1 MLVQNKMAI
10 AHWMLR
16 DFLGIHVVGGKLMD
30 CLKVMICSVIS
41 NILGSILCATK
52 VFRNFCVLFLILV
65 FTSIG
70 SAGQGIDTGLRGDD
84 VAAGKFPIGFEFE
97 YFGRKHTDFYV
108 TTNGLLSF
116 DNKTTAYANSC
127 LSQTS
132 LGDTIFVYWDDLRT
146 DVSGQADGMIHYLMQ
161 GEAPRRKLIVQ
172 WTNMYFYGTNL
183 PMGTFQVVL
192 HEETNEIKFQYRYLL
207 GQESNGKS
215 ATIGIQGRQ
224 GEGIEVGCNKE
235 NSIRPRQ
242 GLSFVMGDDGKF
254 FLKESEYEFQDISGL
269 TLTAPSV
276 EDVFTNKAPKW
287 YWDAL
292 GAMNAYEVEVQN
304 SRNEVVY
311 SGNVGNSL
319 DFSWPEGLV
328 NGEIYRL
335 RVRGSINGGGTWEE
349 WSGFSERVKIDLD
362 SPEISARII
371 QKDAG
376 KSVIA
381 YSVVDHGS
389 ALRSGAVKISHDAAH
404 ANPVVEQAVGIR
416 EKEFLFEFSP
426 EKSKIFAKLVFSD
439 VAGNLAE
446 ADIEFDVLSQ
456 PVILQPL
463 ENSIIQVPMLQIS
476 GVAKNSQAVSIFL
489 DGGEIASNIAVDM
502 DGRFSYGPY
511 RLNQRGEHDI
521 FAVGRNGESSSGAGH
536 STKFSYIPAP
546 PQISASFANQAL
558 EPSTTIREPGELTV
572 SVQSVIGIANVK
584 AAIDGVQIFERNG
597 GNTSPFGHS
606 QFIDFAQLPNG
617 AHRFSIAATD
627 ADGVAAVLDIPFTLS
642 LSAPPA
648 PVIAQPADNAQVST
662 PQLAVSGTAMAGSQ
676 VQLYLGG
683 QAVGSPMAV
692 PANGSFSGSL
702 NLPAEGA
709 HRIDATAS
717 NARGTS
723 PRSAAVAVTY
733 AIAAPTVNFTMP
745 AQGATVVGS
754 TSVGVAVMAP
764 DGIAKVDFFANGSLI
779 GSATQAPYS
788 VQWDT
793 SGVANGAFTLR
804 AVATSKAGKTGE
816 ATRAVTVNNKPP
828 EPEQPKTP
836 YTGTVSSVSPAV
848 SYGAQRVVIAG
859 AAVSRASGQPMPNA
873 ALRMVLDISGFKR
886 RIGIA
891 TDDSGQYRYEFVPTA
906 NDNGTYIVSVIHPEE
921 ATTTEQGR
929 FTINRLSFDLASY
942 QLTAPRGF
950 AASITVNARASAG
963 TGATGVRWA
972 VVPAQQPSGSLPP
985 GISVEPGAPV
995 NVAAGASVP
1004 MVIRFTGS
1012 ASAGE
1017 TGTVVLTAYASE
1029 TGDTPRG
1036 SFTIHYRLVQALPEL
1051 FANPTYIETGVQQE
1065 KTVTES
1071 ITIGNRGLVAAQ
1083 DVKVQLVDKDGKAAP
1098 SWIFLSS
1105 ASHIGAVDVG
1115 AQVPIQVTASPGKEV
1130 ADGIYNYRL
1139 QITAGNQGAGTIP
1152 VSVAVTQSG
1161 QGGLSFHATDLFTE
1175 TLDAGGKPIPGVAN
1189 VRIRLQ
1195 NDAVLTY
1202 LRTLTT
1208 DAQGKAVLTDLPPG
1222 TYTYRA
1228 SGPRHADRSGRIF
1241 VRPGVTTSE
1250 RVHLQYQTISIDFS
1264 VTETTIKDEYRITL
1278 EATFQ
1283 TQVPAPVVLLE
1294 PLSISLPELQ
1304 VGEEFTGEL
1313 TLTNYGLIQA
1323 DKVVFTPPQS
1333 DEYYRYE
1340 FLADIPKTLA
1350 AKQRVVIPYRITA
1363 VKLHPRS
1370 MGFRQARSAEMGAV
1384 QSIVVNARNA
1394 GSCAAYAM
1402 WAIVELAWICANG
1415 EEESRSLSATFNR
1428 LVGGACG
1435 STGIGGIG
1443 GAGGHGAGGSSGG
1456 WGSGGTGGG
1465 GTPIGLTQGCTPWCL
1480 GGGCSSEGSSP
1491 GGGHGGSGGSSGA
1504 GGQGGGMGGGPL
1516 LGGYGGGFGGGSKGG
1531 GNGSGG
1537 AGGDG
1542 AGGDGAGGNGS
1553 DSGGAGGDSPS
1564 APGDGGKRPDGP
1576 PSCRR

>member
-1 MLVQNKMAI
+1 M
-10 AHWMLR
+10 
-16 DFLGIHVVGGKLMD
+16 
-30 CLKVMICSVIS
+30 
-41 NILGSILCATK
+41 
-52 VFRNFCVLFLILV
+52 
-65 FTSIG
+65 
-70 SAGQGIDTGLRGDD
+70 
-84 VAAGKFPIGFEFE
+84 GFEFE
-97 YFGRKHTDFYV
+97 YFGRKYNDFYV
-108 TTNGLLSF
+108 STNGLLSF
-116 DNKTTAYANSC
+116 DHE
-127 LSQTS
+127 TS
-132 LGDTIFVYWDDLRT
+132 EYENFCFPQNTVSDTIFVYWDDLRT
-146 DVSGQADGMIHYLMQ
+146 DVLGQVDGMIHYLTQ

-192 HEETNEIKFQYRYLL
+192 HEKTNEINFQYRYLL
-207 GQESNGKS
+207 GTESNGKS

-242 GLSFVMGDDGKF
+242 GLAFGLDGDGKL
-254 FLKESEYEFQDISGL
+254 FLKESEYDFQDISGL
-269 TLTAPSV
+269 TLPPPSV
-276 EDVFTNKAPKW
+276 ETVFTNKSPKW

-304 SRNEVVY
+304 ASNEVVY
-311 SGNVGNSL
+311 SGNVGDSL
-319 DFSWPEGLV
+319 DFSWPEGVV
-328 NGEIYRL
+328 NGEAYRL

-349 WSGFSERVKIDLD
+349 WSRFSEQVKIDLD
-362 SPEISARII
+362 PPELSARII

-376 KSVIA
+376 KLLIS

-389 ALRSGAVKISHDAAH
+389 ALSGGAVKISPDATH
-404 ANPVVEQAVGIR
+404 ANPVVEQPVGISVR
-416 EKEFLFEFSP
+416 EFVFEFPP
-426 EKSKIFAKLVFSD
+426 EKSEIFAKLTFSD
-439 VAGNLAE
+439 VAGNSAE
-446 ADIEFDVLSQ
+446 VDVEFDVLSR

-463 ENSIIQVPMLQIS
+463 ENAVIQAPVLQIS
-476 GVAKNSQAVSIFL
+476 GVAKNSQAVSVFL
-489 DGGEIASNIAVDM
+489 DGGEIASNIPADM
-502 DGRFSYGPY
+502 DGKFSYGPY

-521 FAVGRNGESSSGAGH
+521 FAVGRNGESSSGVGQ

-546 PQISASFANQAL
+546 AQISATFANAAL
-558 EPSTTIREPGELTV
+558 EPSATIREPGELAV
-572 SVQSVIGIANVK
+572 SVQSPIGIANVK
-584 AAIDGVQIFERNG
+584 ATINGLQIFESSG
-597 GNTSPFGHS
+597 GNTSPFSHS

-617 AHRFSIAATD
+617 VHRFGITATD
-627 ADGVAAVLDIPFTLS
+627 VDGVAAVLDIPFTLS
-642 LSAPPA
+642 LSAPTA
-648 PVIAQPADNAQVST
+648 PVIAQPVNNAQVST

-683 QAVGSPMAV
+683 QAAGSPMAV
-692 PANGSFSGSL
+692 PANGSFFGSL

-709 HRIDATAS
+709 HRIEATAS

-745 AQGATVVGS
+745 GQDATVVGS
-754 TSVGVAVMAP
+754 TAVGVAASAP

-779 GSATQAPYS
+779 GSATQPPYS

-793 SGVANGAFTLR
+793 SGVVNGAFTLR
-804 AVATSKAGKTGE
+804 AAATSKSGKTGE
-816 ATRAVTVNNKPP
+816 ATRSVTVNNKPP

-848 SYGAQRVVIAG
+848 SYGAQRIVITG
-859 AAVSRASGQPMPNA
+859 AAVARASGQPMPNA

-906 NDNGTYIVSVIHPEE
+906 NDNGNYIVSVIHPDE
-921 ATTTEQGR
+921 TVTPEQGR

-972 VVPAQQPSGSLPP
+972 VVPAQQLTGSLPP

-1004 MVIRFTGS
+1004 MVIRFMGS

-1017 TGTVVLTAYASE
+1017 TGSVVLTAYASE

-1065 KTVTES
+1065 KSVTES

-1083 DVKVQLVDKDGKAAP
+1083 DVKLQLVGTDGKAAP

-1105 ASHIGAVDVG
+1105 GSHLGAVDVG
-1115 AQVPIQVTASPGKEV
+1115 AQVPIQVTAIPGKNV

-1139 QITAGNQGAGTIP
+1139 LVTAANQGTGTIP

-1208 DAQGKAVLTDLPPG
+1208 DAQGRAELTDLPPG

-1264 VTETTIKDEYRITL
+1264 VTETTIKDEYQINL
-1278 EATFQ
+1278 DATFQ

-1294 PLSISLPELQ
+1294 PLSINLPDLQ

-1313 TLTNYGLIQA
+1313 TLTNYGQVQA
-1323 DKVVFTPPQS
+1323 DKVVFMPPQS

-1350 AKQRVVIPYRITA
+1350 AKQRVVIPYRVTA

-1370 MGFRQARSAEMGAV
+1370 MGFTQARTAEMGAV
-1384 QSIVVNARNA
+1384 QSIVAKASNA
-1394 GSCAAYAM
+1394 GSCSSYAK
-1402 WAIVELAWICANG
+1402 WATTECSWVCANG
-1415 EEESRSLSATFNR
+1415 EEETRTSTSTFSRL
-1428 LVGGACG
+1428 
-1435 STGIGGIG
+1435 IGG
-1443 GAGGHGAGGSSGG
+1443 S
-1456 WGSGGTGGG
+1456 
-1465 GTPIGLTQGCTPWCL
+1465 C
-1480 GGGCSSEGSSP
+1480 
-1491 GGGHGGSGGSSGA
+1491 GSGGSSG
-1504 GGQGGGMGGGPL
+1504 GGGGGW
-1516 LGGYGGGFGGGSKGG
+1516 GGAA
-1531 GNGSGG
+1531 GG
-1537 AGGDG
+1537 AGGWGGGSG
-1542 AGGDGAGGNGS
+1542 AGGGTPLPLAPECTPTCRGQCCAG
-1553 DSGGAGGDSPS
+1553 GGAG
-1564 APGDGGKRPDGP
+1564 PGGNFR
-1576 PSCRR
+1576 

>member
-1 MLVQNKMAI
+1 MQISHFTACLKLWRRLWTRLHGYGVVAAATALAMTAAI
-10 AHWMLR
+10 AADTAQLSIA
-16 DFLGIHVVGGKLMD
+16 DGVVVK
-30 CLKVMICSVIS
+30 
-41 NILGSILCATK
+41 
-52 VFRNFCVLFLILV
+52 F
-65 FTSIG
+65 
-70 SAGQGIDTGLRGDD
+70 GQGAGIRVHDRLQSGVDTLLTSRHDHSALGEVEPQQAPRQAKAGDWLGVLAAPE
-84 VAAGKFPIGFEFE
+84 VAAGDLALDGLAIRYAGGADGLPRHMEGGAALVLGGASHALQGLKLTFNTVGIRVVGTGSPGITRSRIIGNA
-97 YFGRKHTDFYV
+97 V
-108 TTNGLLSF
+108 GLL
-116 DNKTTAYANSC
+116 AE
-127 LSQTS
+127 
-132 LGDTIFVYWDDLRT
+132 
-146 DVSGQADGMIHYLMQ
+146 Q
-161 GEAPRRKLIVQ
+161 G
-172 WTNMYFYGTNL
+172 
-183 PMGTFQVVL
+183 
-192 HEETNEIKFQYRYLL
+192 
-207 GQESNGKS
+207 
-215 ATIGIQGRQ
+215 ATPAIGG
-224 GEGIEVGCNKE
+224 
-235 NSIRPRQ
+235 S
-242 GLSFVMGDDGKF
+242 
-254 FLKESEYEFQDISGL
+254 DISGNTEL
-269 TLTAPSV
+269 GIRNTSPASIVQARGNWWGHVSGPRDPVANPFGRGNGVSPGVDYGDYLVAEPGLDCSIAP
-276 EDVFTNKAPKW
+276 TQGYAT
-287 YWDAL
+287 
-292 GAMNAYEVEVQN
+292 
-304 SRNEVVY
+304 
-311 SGNVGNSL
+311 
-319 DFSWPEGLV
+319 
-328 NGEIYRL
+328 RL
-335 RVRGSINGGGTWEE
+335 RNVELRLDCPQAAQFRLQESTLFDSAQ
-349 WSGFSERVKIDLD
+349 WSDMD
-362 SPEISARII
+362 S
-371 QKDAG
+371 
-376 KSVIA
+376 
-381 YSVVDHGS
+381 H
-389 ALRSGAVKISHDAAH
+389 
-404 ANPVVEQAVGIR
+404 
-416 EKEFLFEFSP
+416 
-426 EKSKIFAKLVFSD
+426 
-439 VAGNLAE
+439 
-446 ADIEFDVLSQ
+446 
-456 PVILQPL
+456 
-463 ENSIIQVPMLQIS
+463 PMLTS
-476 GVAKNSQAVSIFL
+476 HL
-489 DGGEIASNIAVDM
+489 
-502 DGRFSYGPY
+502 
-511 RLNQRGEHDI
+511 L
-521 FAVGRNGESSSGAGH
+521 SSGAGDKMVH
-536 STKFSYIPAP
+536 AQFRMAQGGISQFSLPRPIAYAPEGPQLQFVQPVAGAVLEQDAPVVLQASDAEGVQTVEILIDGQRLALLTQPPFQATWALATVPDGRYNLQAIATNLLGLSSTISIPVQVQKRAVQP
-546 PQISASFANQAL
+546 PTLSASFAGVLLLPDATITQAGQL
-558 EPSTTIREPGELTV
+558 DV
-572 SVQSVIGIANVK
+572 AAQSPRGIANVK
-584 AAIDGVQIFERNG
+584 ATINGLQIFERSG
-597 GNTSPFGHS
+597 GNTSPFNHS

-617 AHRFSIAATD
+617 AHRFSITATD
-627 ADGVAAVLDIPFTLS
+627 SDGIAAVLDIPFTLS

-648 PVIAQPADNAQVST
+648 PVIAQPVNNAQVST
-662 PQLAVSGTAMAGSQ
+662 PQLTVSGTAMAGSQ

-702 NLPAEGA
+702 TLPAEGA
-709 HRIDATAS
+709 HRIEATAS

-733 AIAAPTVNFTMP
+733 AIAAPTVNFTVP
-745 AQGATVVGS
+745 GQDATVVGS
-754 TSVGVAVMAP
+754 TAVGVAASAP

-779 GSATQAPYS
+779 GSATQAPFS

-793 SGVANGAFTLR
+793 SGVANGALTLR

-921 ATTTEQGR
+921 TLTTEQGR

-1083 DVKVQLVDKDGKAAP
+1083 DVKVQLVDKDGRAAP

-1115 AQVPIQVTASPGKEV
+1115 AQVPIQVTASPGKDV

-1139 QITAGNQGAGTIP
+1139 QITASNQGTGTIP

-1202 LRTLTT
+1202 MRTLTT

-1264 VTETTIKDEYRITL
+1264 VTETTIKDEYQITL

-1394 GSCAAYAM
+1394 GSCSSYAQ
-1402 WAIVELAWICANG
+1402 WATAECGWVCANG
-1415 EEESRSLSATFNR
+1415 EEEMRTVSSTFGR

-1435 STGIGGIG
+1435 
-1443 GAGGHGAGGSSGG
+1443 
-1456 WGSGGTGGG
+1456 
-1465 GTPIGLTQGCTPWCL
+1465 
-1480 GGGCSSEGSSP
+1480 
-1491 GGGHGGSGGSSGA
+1491 GSGGSSAPSLPRPEAKCEVINGKRYCSTGYPAGWGGPDGGYPATPLPLAPECTPTCRGQCCAGGGA
-1504 GGQGGGMGGGPL
+1504 GPG
-1516 LGGYGGGFGGGSKGG
+1516 GGGSGG
-1531 GNGSGG
+1531 GGSGGGGAG
-1537 AGGDG
+1537 AGGDF
-1542 AGGDGAGGNGS
+1542 
-1553 DSGGAGGDSPS
+1553 
-1564 APGDGGKRPDGP
+1564 R
-1576 PSCRR
+1576 

>member
-1 MLVQNKMAI
+1 MQRSPFFQHARSFLCAAGWSKPLAVLRHRSVAALAI
-10 AHWMLR
+10 A
-16 DFLGIHVVGGKLMD
+16 LGMTTAIAADTAQLTIADG
-30 CLKVMICSVIS
+30 VIV
-41 NILGSILCATK
+41 K
-52 VFRNFCVLFLILV
+52 F
-65 FTSIG
+65 
-70 SAGQGIDTGLRGDD
+70 GQGAGISVRGGLHTGSSVVLTSSHDDSQLGPVQPQGPQTRAPQAGDWLGVL
-84 VAAGKFPIGFEFE
+84 VAPEALPAHLKLDGLSIHHAGS
-97 YFGRKHTDFYV
+97 TD
-108 TTNGLLSF
+108 GLPSHMAGGAGLVLAGGGYSF
-116 DNKTTAYANSC
+116 DR
-127 LSQTS
+127 LQ
-132 LGDTIFVYWDDLRT
+132 
-146 DVSGQADGMIHYLMQ
+146 
-161 GEAPRRKLIVQ
+161 
-172 WTNMYFYGTNL
+172 
-183 PMGTFQVVL
+183 
-192 HEETNEIKFQYRYLL
+192 
-207 GQESNGKS
+207 
-215 ATIGIQGRQ
+215 
-224 GEGIEVGCNKE
+224 
-235 NSIRPRQ
+235 
-242 GLSFVMGDDGKF
+242 
-254 FLKESEYEFQDISGL
+254 L
-269 TLTAPSV
+269 T
-276 EDVFTNKAPKW
+276 
-287 YWDAL
+287 
-292 GAMNAYEVEVQN
+292 
-304 SRNEVVY
+304 
-311 SGNVGNSL
+311 GN
-319 DFSWPEGLV
+319 
-328 NGEIYRL
+328 
-335 RVRGSINGGGTWEE
+335 
-349 WSGFSERVKIDLD
+349 
-362 SPEISARII
+362 
-371 QKDAG
+371 
-376 KSVIA
+376 
-381 YSVVDHGS
+381 
-389 ALRSGAVKISHDAAH
+389 
-404 ANPVVEQAVGIR
+404 AVGIR
-416 EKEFLFEFSP
+416 VVGSGSP
-426 EKSKIFAKLVFSD
+426 RITRSRIT
-439 VAGNLAE
+439 GNGVGLLAE
-446 ADIEFDVLSQ
+446 QSATPAIGESDISANAQFGIRNTSPASIVQAQGNWWGHASGPRDAVANPAGQGNAVSTGVDYGSYLTAEPVLACAIVPTQGYAARVRVVELRLDCPQAAQYRLQESDPFD
-456 PVILQPL
+456 
-463 ENSIIQVPMLQIS
+463 
-476 GVAKNSQAVSIFL
+476 GVAWQNMVGHPTLASYTLSMGAGDKMIHVQFRTAQGGINQFSLAQPIAYAPEGPLVQFAQPAAGAVLEQDTAIAINVTDPEGVQQVEILVDGQRLALLTQPPFQTTWALAAVRNGNYTLQARATNGIGLSNTATRPVQVQKKAGQGPALTATFAGTALVPNAAISAAGELAVS
-489 DGGEIASNIAVDM
+489 A
-502 DGRFSYGPY
+502 
-511 RLNQRGEHDI
+511 
-521 FAVGRNGESSSGAGH
+521 
-536 STKFSYIPAP
+536 
-546 PQISASFANQAL
+546 
-558 EPSTTIREPGELTV
+558 
-572 SVQSVIGIANVK
+572 QSPIGIASVK
-584 AAIDGVQIFERNG
+584 ATINGLQIFERSG
-597 GNTSPFGHS
+597 GSTSPFSHS

-617 AHRFSIAATD
+617 VHRFGITATD
-627 ADGVAAVLDIPFTLS
+627 VDGVSAVLDIPFTLS

-648 PVIAQPADNAQVST
+648 PVIAQPINNAQVST
-662 PQLAVSGTAMAGSQ
+662 PQLMVSGTAMAGSQ

-702 NLPAEGA
+702 TLPAEGT
-709 HRIDATAS
+709 HRIEATAS

-723 PRSAAVAVTY
+723 PRSAVVAVTY
-733 AIAAPTVNFTMP
+733 TITAPTVNFTVP
-745 AQGATVVGS
+745 GQDVSVVGS
-754 TSVGVAVMAP
+754 TAVGVAASAP

-793 SGVANGAFTLR
+793 SGVANGALTLR
-804 AVATSKAGKTGE
+804 AVASSKAGKTGE
-816 ATRAVTVNNKPP
+816 ATRSVTVNNKPP

-921 ATTTEQGR
+921 TATTEQGR

-1065 KTVTES
+1065 KTVTEG

-1115 AQVPIQVTASPGKEV
+1115 AQVPIQVTASPGKDV

-1139 QITAGNQGAGTIP
+1139 QITASNQGTGTIP

-1241 VRPGVTTSE
+1241 VRPGVTTSA

-1264 VTETTIKDEYRITL
+1264 VTETTIKDEYQITL

-1402 WAIVELAWICANG
+1402 WATVELAWICANG

-1428 LVGGACG
+1428 LVGSACV

-1443 GAGGHGAGGSSGG
+1443 GTGGHGVGGGSGG
-1456 WGSGGTGGG
+1456 WGSSGGTGGG

-1480 GGGCSSEGSSP
+1480 GGGCSAEGSSP
-1491 GGGHGGSGGSSGA
+1491 GGA
-1504 GGQGGGMGGGPL
+1504 GGGGTGGT
-1516 LGGYGGGFGGGSKGG
+1516 GFGGSPPLKGSSPWG
-1531 GNGSGG
+1531 GG
-1537 AGGDG
+1537 AGGEG
-1542 AGGDGAGGNGS
+1542 PGGKPG
-1553 DSGGAGGDSPS
+1553 
-1564 APGDGGKRPDGP
+1564 APGDGGQGPDGTP
-1576 PSCRR
+1576 GCGE

>member
-1 MLVQNKMAI
+1 MPK
-10 AHWMLR
+10 
-16 DFLGIHVVGGKLMD
+16 
-30 CLKVMICSVIS
+30 
-41 NILGSILCATK
+41 
-52 VFRNFCVLFLILV
+52 
-65 FTSIG
+65 
-70 SAGQGIDTGLRGDD
+70 
-84 VAAGKFPIGFEFE
+84 
-97 YFGRKHTDFYV
+97 
-108 TTNGLLSF
+108 NGL
-116 DNKTTAYANSC
+116 
-127 LSQTS
+127 
-132 LGDTIFVYWDDLRT
+132 
-146 DVSGQADGMIHYLMQ
+146 
-161 GEAPRRKLIVQ
+161 
-172 WTNMYFYGTNL
+172 
-183 PMGTFQVVL
+183 
-192 HEETNEIKFQYRYLL
+192 
-207 GQESNGKS
+207 
-215 ATIGIQGRQ
+215 
-224 GEGIEVGCNKE
+224 
-235 NSIRPRQ
+235 
-242 GLSFVMGDDGKF
+242 
-254 FLKESEYEFQDISGL
+254 
-269 TLTAPSV
+269 
-276 EDVFTNKAPKW
+276 
-287 YWDAL
+287 
-292 GAMNAYEVEVQN
+292 
-304 SRNEVVY
+304 
-311 SGNVGNSL
+311 
-319 DFSWPEGLV
+319 
-328 NGEIYRL
+328 
-335 RVRGSINGGGTWEE
+335 
-349 WSGFSERVKIDLD
+349 
-362 SPEISARII
+362 
-371 QKDAG
+371 
-376 KSVIA
+376 
-381 YSVVDHGS
+381 
-389 ALRSGAVKISHDAAH
+389 VKISHDAAH
-404 ANPVVEQAVGIR
+404 ANPIVDQLAEAGQAEIPFDFS
-416 EKEFLFEFSP
+416 KEESQ
-426 EKSKIFAKLVFSD
+426 IFAKLIFPD
-439 VAGNLAE
+439 AAGNTAE
-446 ADIEFDVLSQ
+446 TDIVFDILSAPLITQ
-456 PVILQPL
+456 PSQGTAVSLPAL
-463 ENSIIQVPMLQIS
+463 HIS
-476 GVAKNSQAVSIFL
+476 GIAKNSRVVSIFL
-489 DGGEIASNIAVDM
+489 NGNEIASNVPVEI
-502 DGRFSYGPY
+502 DGRFSYGPHN
-511 RLNQRGEHDI
+511 LGTRGEHTL
-521 FAVGRNGESSSGAGH
+521 FAAGKNGENLSGAGPLA
-536 STKFSYIPAP
+536 KFSYIPAP
-546 PQISASFANQAL
+546 PQISVTFAKAALASNA
-558 EPSTTIREPGELTV
+558 TIREPGELTV
-572 SVQSVIGIANVK
+572 TAQSVIGIANIK
-584 AAIDGVQIFERNG
+584 ATINGLQIFERSG
-597 GNTSPFGHS
+597 GNTSPFSHS

-617 AHRFSIAATD
+617 VHRFGITATD
-627 ADGVAAVLDIPFTLS
+627 VDGVSAVLDIPFTLS

-648 PVIAQPADNAQVST
+648 PVIAQPVNNAQVST

-683 QAVGSPMAV
+683 QALGAPVAAS
-692 PANGSFSGSL
+692 ANGSFSGSL
-702 NLPAEGA
+702 TLPSEGT
-709 HRIDATAS
+709 HRVEATAS

-745 AQGATVVGS
+745 AQGSTVIGS
-754 TSVGVAVMAP
+754 TSVGVAASAP

-779 GSATQAPYS
+779 GSATQSPYS
-788 VQWDT
+788 MQWDT
-793 SGVANGAFTLR
+793 SGAVNGAFTLR
-804 AVATSKAGKTGE
+804 AVATSTAGKTGE

-921 ATTTEQGR
+921 TTTTEQGR

-1017 TGTVVLTAYASE
+1017 TGTVVLTAYANE

-1115 AQVPIQVTASPGKEV
+1115 AQVPIQVTASPGKDV

-1139 QITAGNQGAGTIP
+1139 QITASNQGTGTIP

-1228 SGPRHADRSGRIF
+1228 SGPRHADRSGRVF

-1264 VTETTIKDEYRITL
+1264 VTETTIKDEYQITL

-1394 GSCAAYAM
+1394 GSCSSYAQ
-1402 WAIVELAWICANG
+1402 WATAECGWVCANG
-1415 EEESRSLSATFNR
+1415 EEEMRTVSSTFGR
-1428 LVGGACG
+1428 LVGGSCAGSGATPPWQPDTRCQVINGREYCG
-1435 STGIGGIG
+1435 PGYPGWG
-1443 GAGGHGAGGSSGG
+1443 GAGGGAQGTPLPLAPECTPACRGQCCVG
-1456 WGSGGTGGG
+1456 GGTG
-1465 GTPIGLTQGCTPWCL
+1465 
-1480 GGGCSSEGSSP
+1480 P
-1491 GGGHGGSGGSSGA
+1491 GGGGSGG
-1504 GGQGGGMGGGPL
+1504 
-1516 LGGYGGGFGGGSKGG
+1516 GGSGDAGGG
-1531 GNGSGG
+1531 GNF
-1537 AGGDG
+1537 
-1542 AGGDGAGGNGS
+1542 
-1553 DSGGAGGDSPS
+1553 
-1564 APGDGGKRPDGP
+1564 R
-1576 PSCRR
+1576 

>member
-1 MLVQNKMAI
+1 MLVQKEMAI
-10 AHWMLR
+10 AYWVLR
-16 DFLGIHVVGGKLMD
+16 VFLGVHVVAGKLME
-30 CLKVMICSVIS
+30 CLAVMICGVIS
-41 NILGSILCATK
+41 KILGPIICATT
-52 VFRNFCVLFLILV
+52 VFRNLLVLFLISI
-65 FTSIG
+65 FTSMG

-97 YFGRKHTDFYV
+97 YFGRKYTEFYV

-116 DNKTTAYANSC
+116 DNKTTAYANTC

-146 DVSGQADGMIHYLMQ
+146 DVSGQAGGMIHYLTQ
-161 GEAPRRKLIVQ
+161 GEAPRRKLVVQ

-192 HEETNEIKFQYRYLL
+192 HEEANEIKFQYRYLL
-207 GQESNGKS
+207 GTESNGKS
-215 ATIGIQGRQ
+215 ATIGIQGRH
-224 GEGIEVGCNKE
+224 GERIEVGCNKE

-242 GLSFVMGDDGKF
+242 GFSFVLNDDGKF
-254 FLKESEYEFQDISGL
+254 LLKESEYDFQDISGL

-276 EDVFTNKAPKW
+276 EAVFTNKSPKW

-292 GAMNAYEVEVQN
+292 GLMNTYEVEVQN

-311 SGNVGNSL
+311 SGDVGNSL
-319 DFSWPEGLV
+319 DFSWPEEIV
-328 NGEIYRL
+328 NGEAYRL

-349 WSGFSERVKIDLD
+349 WSGFSEQVKIDLD
-362 SPEISARII
+362 PPEVSARII

-376 KSVIA
+376 KSVIS
-381 YSVVDHGS
+381 YSVVDLGS
-389 ALRSGAVKISHDAAH
+389 ALRGGTVKISHDAAH
-404 ANPVVEQAVGIR
+404 ANPAVEQAVGIGER
-416 EKEFLFEFSP
+416 EFVFEFPP
-426 EKSKIFAKLVFSD
+426 EKSKIFARLAFSD

-446 ADIEFDVLSQ
+446 VDIEFDVLSQ

-463 ENSIIQVPMLQIS
+463 ENSIIQGPALQIS
-476 GVAKNSQAVSIFL
+476 GVAKNSQAVSVFL
-489 DGGEIASNIAVDM
+489 DGREITSNIPVDM
-502 DGRFSYGPY
+502 DGRFSYGPH
-511 RLNQRGEHDI
+511 RLSQRGEYDI
-521 FAVGRNGESSSGAGH
+521 FAVGRNGDSSSGVGQG
-536 STKFSYIPAP
+536 TKFSYIPAP
-546 PQISASFANQAL
+546 PQISATFANAAL
-558 EPSTTIREPGELTV
+558 EPSATIREPGELAV
-572 SVQSVIGIANVK
+572 SAQSPIGIASVK
-584 AAIDGVQIFERNG
+584 ATINGLQVFERSG
-597 GNTSPFGHS
+597 GNISPFSHR

-617 AHRFSIAATD
+617 AHRFGITATD
-627 ADGVAAVLDIPFTLS
+627 VDGVSSALDIPFTLS

-648 PVIAQPADNAQVST
+648 PVIAQPVNNAQVST

-683 QAVGSPMAV
+683 QAVGTPMAV
-692 PANGSFSGSL
+692 PVNGSFSTTL
-702 NLPAEGA
+702 TLPAEGT
-709 HRIDATAS
+709 HRIEATAS
-717 NARGTS
+717 NARGTG

-745 AQGATVVGS
+745 GQDATVVGS
-754 TSVGVAVMAP
+754 TAVGVAASAP
-764 DGIAKVDFFANGSLI
+764 GGIAKVDFFANGSLI

-793 SGVANGAFTLR
+793 SGVANGALTLR

-816 ATRAVTVNNKPP
+816 ATRSVTVNNKPP

-886 RIGIA
+886 RIGMA

-921 ATTTEQGR
+921 TATTEQGR

-972 VVPAQQPSGSLPP
+972 VIPAQQPGGSLPP

-1012 ASAGE
+1012 ASARE

-1051 FANPTYIETGVQQE
+1051 FAKPTYIETGVQQE

-1115 AQVPIQVTASPGKEV
+1115 AQVPIQVTASPGKDV
-1130 ADGIYNYRL
+1130 ADGIYTYRL
-1139 QITAGNQGAGTIP
+1139 QITASNQGTGTIP

-1264 VTETTIKDEYRITL
+1264 VTETTIKDEYQITL

-1294 PLSISLPELQ
+1294 PLSINLPELQ

-1323 DKVVFTPPQS
+1323 DKVAFTPPQS

-1370 MGFRQARSAEMGAV
+1370 MGFTQARTAEMGAV
-1384 QSIVVNARNA
+1384 QSLVVNARNA
-1394 GSCAAYAM
+1394 GSCSSYAK
-1402 WAIVELAWICANG
+1402 WATTECSWVCANG
-1415 EEESRSLSATFNR
+1415 EEETRTSTSTFSR
-1428 LVGGACG
+1428 LVGGSCG
-1435 STGIGGIG
+1435 S
-1443 GAGGHGAGGSSGG
+1443 GGSSGG
-1456 WGSGGTGGG
+1456 AGGGWGGTGGAGGAGGWGGGGGSGGTPLPLAPECTPTCRGQCCAGGGAGPGGGGGGSGGTGGG
-1465 GTPIGLTQGCTPWCL
+1465 GD
-1480 GGGCSSEGSSP
+1480 
-1491 GGGHGGSGGSSGA
+1491 
-1504 GGQGGGMGGGPL
+1504 
-1516 LGGYGGGFGGGSKGG
+1516 F
-1531 GNGSGG
+1531 
-1537 AGGDG
+1537 
-1542 AGGDGAGGNGS
+1542 
-1553 DSGGAGGDSPS
+1553 
-1564 APGDGGKRPDGP
+1564 R
-1576 PSCRR
+1576 